1 MRYDTS
7 DMALLIHLIFRTKI
21 PDEMI
26 AQKVADDEASIEND
40 WEEGWRWYGV
50 AWLCLNHLEDKVFA
64 TYEMRG

>member
-1 MRYDTS
+1 MRYYTS
-7 DMALLIHLIFRTKI
+7 DMALLMHLIFRTKI

-50 AWLCLNHLEDKVFA
+50 AWLCNHLEDKIWK
-64 TYEMRG
+64 TL

>member
-7 DMALLIHLIFRTKI
+7 DMALLMHLIFRTKT

-40 WEEGWRWYGV
+40 WEENWRWYGV
-50 AWLCLNHLEDKVFA
+50 AWLCLNHLEDKIWK
-64 TYEMRG
+64 TL

>member
-7 DMALLIHLIFRTKI
+7 DMALLMHLIFRTKT

-50 AWLCLNHLEDKVFA
+50 AWLCLNHLEDKIWK
-64 TYEMRG
+64 TL